1 MQNDS
6 SLPSEPE
13 VAAVPPREPIG
24 RFTRKGPSRLSKLVW
39 PLSIGV
45 AGLLTYG
52 AFASDSDSKTAR
64 LVEPEPELIKP
75 APRAVR
81 PPPEPDFVP
90 IKVAAAVPPLP
101 QGTALPT
108 VDQAALDAA
117 ARREA
122 AAEALRLRRRA
133 PLMVPVAGAGNA
145 VAEASDVSAG
155 VVQDVAM
162 QNIPAM
168 NAATAERAAQA
179 DRNVSAPQRDAG
191 FVLTALEP
199 DDQTLDQ
206 KILQGKSIPAVLET
220 AIHTA
225 LPGQVR
231 AMVSEDV
238 YGESGRRVLI
248 PKMSRLV
255 GEYETA
261 KISAGQS
268 RVMVIWQRAL
278 LPDGKSV
285 RLASPG
291 TDGLGRSGI
300 TGDVDN
306 HYLERFGAAFL
317 VSMLGVALEEAA
329 STANMSSNNAG
340 GLIIVDR
347 ARSEAVRGLQ
357 STVESILKSQANI
370 PPTIQI
376 AQGSRVRVFVARD
389 LDLSSVAPQA
399 R

>member
-1 MQNDS
+1 M
-6 SLPSEPE
+6 
-13 VAAVPPREPIG
+13 
-24 RFTRKGPSRLSKLVW
+24 SKLVW
-39 PLSIGV
+39 PLSMGV
-45 AGLLTYG
+45 AGLLIYG
-52 AFASDSDSKTAR
+52 AFASESDSKTAR

-90 IKVAAAVPPLP
+90 MKVAAAVPPLP

-108 VDQAALDAA
+108 VDQAAVDAA

-179 DRNVSAPQRDAG
+179 DRNVSTPQRDAG